1 MSADKIEEAILGV
14 IGSLDKPS
22 SPAGEAMQAFH
33 SELNGRNKASAMAFR
48 TRVLAVT
55 ESDLKRVADQY
66 LRPEF
71 AQTAVITN
79 VDLAA
84 TVGLSTIA
92 V

>member
-1 MSADKIEEAILGV
+1 M
-14 IGSLDKPS
+14 
-22 SPAGEAMQAFH
+22 
-33 SELNGRNKASAMAFR
+33 
-48 TRVLAVT
+48 T

>member
-1 MSADKIEEAILGV
+1 
-14 IGSLDKPS
+14 
-22 SPAGEAMQAFH
+22 
-33 SELNGRNKASAMAFR
+33 MAFR

-66 LRPEF
+66 LRQEF

-79 VDLAA
+79 VDLA
-84 TVGLSTIA
+84 TTTGLTTIA

>member
-1 MSADKIEEAILGV
+1 
-14 IGSLDKPS
+14 
-22 SPAGEAMQAFH
+22 MQAFH
-33 SELNGRNKASAMAFR
+33 AELNGRSKASAMAFR

-66 LRPEF
+66 LRQEF

-79 VDLAA
+79 VDLA
-84 TVGLSTIA
+84 TTTGLTTIA